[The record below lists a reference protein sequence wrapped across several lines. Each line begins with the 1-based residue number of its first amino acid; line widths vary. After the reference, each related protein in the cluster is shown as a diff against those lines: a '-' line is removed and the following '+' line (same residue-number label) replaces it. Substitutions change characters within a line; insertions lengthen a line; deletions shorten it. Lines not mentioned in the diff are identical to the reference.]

1 MNYAMQ
7 ISASGALTSMYRQDV
22 LTNNLANVNTVG
34 FKPYTPVARQRD
46 HVRAEDGLW
55 HLPSNELLEALG
67 AGTHLA
73 ENRISFRQGP
83 VEQTGNP
90 LDLAV
95 HGDGFLTVGDMQDG
109 QPVVRLTRDGRM
121 TLNSSGTLVMS
132 TTGQPVLAV
141 GGNPVRIDPGA
152 GPVQIDAAGRVTQN
166 NEAVAQLGFADVGDR
181 QRLTKLGD
189 SLFALDGAQPLLPAG
204 GRLVQGAVEGSAVNE
219 IDAIMGVTNA
229 ASAAQ
234 RNLEMIQRFDQLM
247 DRAINGLGRVG

>member
-7 ISASGALTSMYRQDV
+7 ISASGALTAMYRQDV

-46 HVRAEDGLW
+46 HVRGEDDLW
-55 HLPSNELLEALG
+55 HLPSNDLLEALG

-73 ENRISFRQGP
+73 PNRISFRQGP
-83 VEQTGNP
+83 IERTGNP
-90 LDLAV
+90 LDVAV
-95 HGDGFLTVGDMQDG
+95 HGDGFLTVGDMENNT
-109 QPVVRLTRDGRM
+109 PVVRLTRDGRL
-121 TLNSSGTLVMS
+121 TLNASGELVMAAS
-132 TTGQPVLAV
+132 GHPVLDDA
-141 GGNPVRIDPGA
+141 GNPIRLDPGA
-152 GPVQIDAAGRVTQN
+152 GPIAIDARGGVTQN
-166 NEAVAQLGFADVGDR
+166 ANPVARLGFADVGDR

-189 SLFALDGAQPLLPAG
+189 SLFAIEGNQALRQAS
-204 GRLVQGAVEGSAVNE
+204 GRIEQHAVEGSAVNE